1 MLEISKLSDNFATYN
16 SFNMNNNKLTNLVQK
31 QAQKYGERVALKYRD
46 YKTNTWIPVSWN
58 KYAQI
63 VKQVSNSIIEL
74 GVGIQEKLGVFSQ
87 NKPECLYT
95 DFGAFNVRAVTIP
108 LYATSSESQVEYIV
122 NDAEIKYV
130 FVGEQYQ
137 YDIAY
142 KVQKNNAYLK
152 KLIILD
158 NEVKKDADDTTSI
171 YYDEFLKMG
180 EDYKH
185 QEEVEK
191 RIAESVPEDIANILY
206 TSGTTGESKGVIL
219 QHSCYNIAIEAHC
232 QRFPDFDDN
241 EVIINFLP
249 FTHIFER
256 AWSYWGTYVGALLAV
271 NLYPQDIQKT
281 IKEVR
286 PTAMCSVPRFWEKVY
301 AGVQEKIN
309 SSKGFTKWLMQDS
322 IKTGRIHNIDCLS
335 FGKKPPFFNH
345 LKYKFYERTVY
356 KLLKETIGIENGHF
370 FPTAGAAVPP
380 AVHEFT
386 RSVGIRMVTG
396 YGLTESTAS
405 VSCDDGEDF
414 RIGSIGKLLPHVE
427 LKIGENNEFL
437 IRGGGVVCGYYN
449 KEKETKEAYTEDGW
463 FHTGD
468 AGYIKDGHLYL
479 TDRIKDLYK
488 TSNGKYIAPQA
499 IESKL
504 VIDRYIDQISVIADK
519 RKFVSA
525 LIVPEYKLVEE
536 YAAENNIAYT
546 SMEDLLQNPKIY
558 NMFMERIEE
567 IQKVFAS
574 YERIKRFTLLPHPL
588 SMEKGE
594 LTNTLKIK
602 RNVLAKNYAKEID
615 KMYED

>member
-1 MLEISKLSDNFATYN
+1 
-16 SFNMNNNKLTNLVQK
+16 MNNNRLTNLIHK

-46 YKTNTWIPVSWN
+46 YTTNTWIPVSWN
-58 KYAQI
+58 EFALK
-63 VKQVSNSIIEL
+63 VKQVSNSLLEL
-74 GVGIQEKLGVFSQ
+74 GVQVQEKLGVFSQ
-87 NKPECLYT
+87 NKPECLFT
-95 DFGAFNVRAVTIP
+95 DFAAFNVRAVTIP
-108 LYATSSESQVEYIV
+108 LYATCSESQVEYIV
-122 NDAEIKYV
+122 NDAEIKYI

-137 YDIAY
+137 YDIAL
-142 KVQKNNAYLK
+142 KVQQDNKFLK
-152 KLIILD
+152 QLIIFD
-158 NEVKKDADDTTSI
+158 RDVKKKDDDTTSI
-171 YYDEFLKMG
+171 YYDEFINLGK
-180 EDYKH
+180 DFKF
-185 QEEVEK
+185 QKEVEQ
-191 RIAESVPEDIANILY
+191 RILDSNAEDLANILY
-206 TSGTTGESKGVIL
+206 TSGTTGESKGVML
-219 QHSCYNIAIEAHC
+219 QHSCYNIAIDAHC
-232 QRFPDFDDN
+232 QRFPDFDDT

-256 AWSYWGTYVGALLAV
+256 AWSYWALYVGAQLAV

-281 IKEVR
+281 IKEIR

-301 AGVQEKIN
+301 AGVQEKIDE
-309 SSKGFTKWLMQDS
+309 SKGLQKWLMLDA
-322 IKTGRIHNIDCLS
+322 IETGRIHNIECLS
-335 FGKKPPFFNH
+335 FGKKPSFFNH
-345 LKYKFYERTVY
+345 LKYKFYEKTIYR
-356 KLLKETIGIENGHF
+356 LLKKTIGIENGHF

-414 RIGSIGKLLPHVE
+414 RIGSVGKLLPHVE

-437 IRGGGVVCGYYN
+437 IRGGGVVCGYYKKD
-449 KEKETKEAYTEDGW
+449 KENKEAYTEDGW

-468 AGYIKDGHLYL
+468 AGYVKDGHLYI

-504 VIDRYIDQISVIADK
+504 IIDKFIDQISVIADK

-525 LIVPEYKLVEE
+525 LIVPEYKLVED
-536 YAAENNIAYT
+536 YAQKNGIEFK
-546 SMEDLLQNPKIY
+546 SREDLMQNPKIY
-558 NMFMERIEE
+558 DMFMQRIED

-574 YERIKRFTLLPHPL
+574 YERIKRFTLLPHPF

-594 LTNTLKIK
+594 LTNTLKVK
-602 RNVLAKNYAKEID
+602 RNVLVKNYAAEIE
-615 KMYED
+615 KMYEN